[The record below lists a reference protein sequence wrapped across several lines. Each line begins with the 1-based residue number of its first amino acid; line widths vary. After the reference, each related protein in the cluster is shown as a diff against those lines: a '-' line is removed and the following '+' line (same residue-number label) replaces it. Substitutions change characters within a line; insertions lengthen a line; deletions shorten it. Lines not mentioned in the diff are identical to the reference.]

1 VESQSYRLTLDEP
14 VGVEYL
20 ARHIASIQQ
29 KYTQSGG
36 VRPFGISTLVAG
48 GYNDGTWQSVLHWR
62 LLHRPMQ
69 EAASAKRSTCCS
81 TSWCQACVTQRVAW

>member
-1 VESQSYRLTLDEP
+1 MESQSYRLTLDEP

-48 GYNDGTWQSVLHWR
+48 GRSVDVLAR
-62 LLHRPMQ
+62 TPRDERP
-69 EAASAKRSTCCS
+69 
-81 TSWCQACVTQRVAW
+81 